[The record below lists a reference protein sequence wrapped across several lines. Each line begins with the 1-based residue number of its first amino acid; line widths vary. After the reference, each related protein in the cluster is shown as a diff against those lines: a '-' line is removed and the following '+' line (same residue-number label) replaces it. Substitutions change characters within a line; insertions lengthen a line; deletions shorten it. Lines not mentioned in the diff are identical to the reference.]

1 MAVRSGMANPIQ
13 ALRALAQAGTADFTA
28 GPFSYFSNQHLQDY
42 LDRNRHDLYREP
54 LSAVVTYD
62 SGGTAR
68 YYDYYF
74 SPGDY
79 EEGTASFVV
88 ATSQGSA
95 VAGSLMAINYAAG
108 HISFGTVD
116 QGGTSYYLTARKYD
130 MNAAAGLV
138 WRQKASLVASA
149 YDFEADGQRM
159 NRSQLFK
166 QYTQMAQMFESQAA
180 PMTARMVRSDN

>member
-13 ALRALAQAGTADFTA
+13 RLRALAQAGMTDFTA
-28 GPFSYFSNQHLQDY
+28 GLVSYFSDQHLQEF
-42 LDRNRHDLYREP
+42 LDRNRVDLFREP
-54 LSAVVTYD
+54 LSTVVAYD
-62 SGGTAR
+62 GSGTAH
-68 YYDYYF
+68 YHDYYF
-74 SPGDY
+74 APGDY

-88 ATSQGSA
+88 ATSSGSA
-95 VAGSLMAINYAAG
+95 VAGSRMEIDYQAG

-130 MNAAAGLV
+130 MNAAAGRV